1 MFWQEEEDR
10 QAKIC
15 DNVVDLMFE
24 IRCRNLPVDHA
35 YDLSNALLQ
44 VAPWIADE
52 PQNGWERPDP
62 ESGQQLQLSRRTK
75 LTIRVPRERQD
86 AVQQALTGITLDI
99 AGHPLTVGAAKT
111 RLLSRQG
118 TLFARY
124 VVLEPGEAVD
134 EHLFLTR
141 AARALDAVNIRVR
154 KALCGKTT
162 DIGTPDGRV
171 ATRSLMLAELPAD
184 QSVHLQEVGLGP
196 LRHMGCG
203 IFIPHK
209 GIAAVNKTVDD
220 D

>member
-52 PQNGWERPDP
+52 PQIGVHTVHVAGSQNGWERPDP

-86 AVQQALTGITLDI
+86 AVQQALTGYRRTSTDCRRGENPT
-99 AGHPLTVGAAKT
+99 A
-111 RLLSRQG
+111 
-118 TLFARY
+118 FAPRDP
-124 VVLEPGEAVD
+124 V
-134 EHLFLTR
+134 
-141 AARALDAVNIRVR
+141 RALR
-154 KALCGKTT
+154 
-162 DIGTPDGRV
+162 
-171 ATRSLMLAELPAD
+171 
-184 QSVHLQEVGLGP
+184 GP
-196 LRHMGCG
+196 RTG
-203 IFIPHK
+203 
-209 GIAAVNKTVDD
+209 
-220 D
+220 